1 MSDSNEAK
9 VAKWMEKETL
19 AEHLGPLL
27 ERYDVKYRGHGII
40 YVDHEQY
47 NILTIQQIL
56 ADMSSYLGVSKELIR
71 SRLIDFGWL
80 IDVRRVLPVRD
91 SAARVIDNLE
101 SWAADEP
108 EENDPEMDDQY
119 DRD

>member
-9 VAKWMEKETL
+9 IANWMEKETL
-19 AEHLGPLL
+19 AEHLEPLL

-47 NILTIQQIL
+47 NIVTIQQIL
-56 ADMSSYLGVSKELIR
+56 ADLSSYLGVSKELIR
-71 SRLIDFGWL
+71 SRLIELGWL
-80 IDVRRVLPVRD
+80 IDARRVLPVRD

-108 EENDPEMDDQY
+108 EEDDPEMDEQY

>member
-1 MSDSNEAK
+1 
-9 VAKWMEKETL
+9 
-19 AEHLGPLL
+19 
-27 ERYDVKYRGHGII
+27 
-40 YVDHEQY
+40 
-47 NILTIQQIL
+47 
-56 ADMSSYLGVSKELIR
+56 MSSYLGVSKELIR

-108 EENDPEMDDQY
+108 EENAPKWTINMTEINSKSRPPLAARLY
-119 DRD
+119 APRTL